1 MTASSASPGGPIV
14 IFRPDEVFSP
24 SAGPE
29 ELLREMQDQ
38 DGDLVLNPMPLAD
51 ALGAVPAL
59 PTLPSA
65 IDQLVLVTVAEQ
77 AQSILPSLIEPA
89 PGVLETGLSGIIDE
103 ESMNQTTNPSGGNFP
118 GGREGRTRESHSAEL
133 RVGSPLSKRAK

>member
-1 MTASSASPGGPIV
+1 MSWALCPI
-14 IFRPDEVFSP
+14 
-24 SAGPE
+24 
-29 ELLREMQDQ
+29 
-38 DGDLVLNPMPLAD
+38 AD

-133 RVGSPLSKRAK
+133 RVGSPLSKRAKSESRDRPPSLPSRTGSRGGIWAVYTHYVGRLY